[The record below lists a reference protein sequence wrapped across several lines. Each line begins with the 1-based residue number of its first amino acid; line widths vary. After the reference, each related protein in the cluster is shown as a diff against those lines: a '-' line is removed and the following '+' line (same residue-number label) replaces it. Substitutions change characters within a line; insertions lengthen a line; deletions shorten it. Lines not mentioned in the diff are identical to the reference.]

1 LGGTTHPSLVVPRQ
15 NLIYLILSLS
25 TSLEDNPSQPGKGGQ
40 QELIDKLEKLTSE
53 RDATVRKAQEL
64 ELALA
69 KIRQENNEF
78 TGKVAKLEGTVSLRD
93 EELKYCHELLEKQQ
107 DIIDKLKSMADRQQ
121 GQIDIYRKLIPQQKR
136 ASR

>member
-1 LGGTTHPSLVVPRQ
+1 MVPRQ

-25 TSLEDNPSQPGKGGQ
+25 TSLEYNPSQPGNGGQ